1 MPESRSVMDS
11 AGDNFKKVIHNDTN
25 ENVGNYDKVS
35 ECSNSEK
42 IVFIP
47 TKEDEETGSTSDS
60 DDEDDTSDKAEG
72 AVMQML
78 KEGEDR
84 EKEVK
89 DQHYRNTYSI
99 LTTEEV
105 TQQASQTEGKDLRV
119 LQHKPGS
126 QRCGEDLLLAYAC
139 VNSFYCSVLPFGSFV
154 TN

>member
-1 MPESRSVMDS
+1 MPETRSVMDS
-11 AGDNFKKVIHNDTN
+11 AEDHFKKVIHNDAN
-25 ENVGNYDKVS
+25 ENVGNYDMVS

-42 IVFIP
+42 IGFIP
-47 TKEDEETGSTSDS
+47 TKEDEESQSTSDS
-60 DDEDDTSDKAEG
+60 DEEDDTSDKAEG

-89 DQHYRNTYSI
+89 DPHYRNAYSR

-119 LQHKPGS
+119 LQHKRGS
-126 QRCGEDLLLAYAC
+126 RRHGEELLLVYAC
-139 VNSFYCSVLPFGSFV
+139 VGSFSGSVLPFGSFV
-154 TN
+154 IN